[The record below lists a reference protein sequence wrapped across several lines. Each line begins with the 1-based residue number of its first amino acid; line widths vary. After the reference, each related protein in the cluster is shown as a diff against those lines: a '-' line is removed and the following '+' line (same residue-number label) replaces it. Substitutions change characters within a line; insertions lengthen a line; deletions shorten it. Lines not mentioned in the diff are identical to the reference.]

1 VATHLQWE
9 MRMKWRLLAGTSLL
23 ALGTA
28 IPSAG
33 ATTFTFTGA
42 IVDFTVPVTAG
53 YQIIAF
59 GAQGGSAPPFSGGAG
74 AEIGGDF
81 ILTAGEMLHIAV
93 GDVGGTSVYGG
104 GGGGGSFVIGPGNRP
119 FVIAGGGGASPSY
132 SYVNRDGMRV
142 YEGGYN
148 GIAASTS
155 TSGTD
160 GGGDFIHR
168 GKGGTGGAGASDGG
182 GSGGGGGGGFASRGS
197 DAYTFGGHG
206 GGGFPSLAGGLGGVS
221 GSKGAGNG
229 GFGGGGG
236 GGLGTTYSN
245 FAGGGGGG
253 FSGGGGGAG
262 PSPFVSAVFGYQ
274 GGGGGSFLAAAATN
288 RILMASDVKTGNG
301 EVVITELTGAA
312 PVPEPA
318 SLALLSTGLA
328 GLAAIRRRR
337 PKP

>member
-1 VATHLQWE
+1 
-9 MRMKWRLLAGTSLL
+9 MKWRLLAGTSLL

-28 IPSAG
+28 ISSAG

-53 YQIIAF
+53 YQILAF
-59 GAQGGSAPPFSGGAG
+59 GAQGGSSSSFSGGKG

-81 ILTAGEMLHIAV
+81 VLDAGEVLQIAV
-93 GDVGGTSVYGG
+93 GGVGGTRSFGG
-104 GGGGGSFVIGPGNRP
+104 GGGGGSFVLGPGNTP
-119 FVIAGGGGASPSY
+119 LVIAGGGGGASPNSLSGY
-132 SYVNRDGMRV
+132 R
-142 YEGGYN
+142 GGGFD

-160 GGGDFIHR
+160 GGGTDIHR
-168 GKGGTGGAGASDGG
+168 GKGGSGGAGASGG
-182 GSGGGGGGGFASRGS
+182 GDGGGGGGGGFASGGS
-197 DAYTFGGHG
+197 DGITRYGGHG
-206 GGGFPSLAGGLGGVS
+206 GGGFPGLAGGSGAPAYGGY
-221 GSKGAGNG
+221 AGNGGKG

-236 GGLGTTYSN
+236 AGTGSSSMMG
-245 FAGGGGGG
+245 AGGGGGG
-253 FSGGGGGAG
+253 FSGGGGGSG
-262 PSPFVSAVFGYQ
+262 NESFLFGYQ
-274 GGGGGSFLAAAATN
+274 GGGGGSFLAAVAVP
-288 RILMASDVKTGNG
+288 RILMADVQTGDG
-301 EVVITELTGAA
+301 EVMITDLVGAA